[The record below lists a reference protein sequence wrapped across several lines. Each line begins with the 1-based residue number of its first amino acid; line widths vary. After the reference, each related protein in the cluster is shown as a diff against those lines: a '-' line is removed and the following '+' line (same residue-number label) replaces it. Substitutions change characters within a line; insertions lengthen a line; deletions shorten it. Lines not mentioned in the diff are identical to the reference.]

1 LAGPVAEPETVLA
14 ELPEKRPTARVA
26 QSPPGWG
33 AAAVLAPSAA
43 ALAVLLVH
51 RLLPGRLTAP
61 PIGPDSLLLEP
72 LLAAD
77 GREALVL
84 LRRHPLPFLLETLLA
99 AGLLVAVV
107 QWLWRPLRPWARH
120 TGPLLAGAI
129 GMLGVWDVVT
139 LKLAWL
145 RPPYFFGPDQVLQVI
160 VDKDECWL
168 LLDSA
173 YHSLRLL
180 LTGYVTGVSLGF
192 VWGVLMGW
200 FRGVRYWGMPVM
212 KVLGPLPATALVPLM
227 LLLFPSTFV
236 AGAALI
242 ALAVWFPV
250 TVLTMS
256 GISNVPSSYFDV
268 ARTLGARRAFL
279 IFRVAI
285 PAAMPSIFIGLFS
298 GLLTSFL
305 MLIVAETVGVSS
317 GLGYYLLWR
326 KGAAEFD
333 KVYACLVIMAAF
345 FYTILTLLF
354 KARDRVLSW
363 QKGMIRW

>member
-1 LAGPVAEPETVLA
+1 MADVPP
-14 ELPEKRPTARVA
+14 RPAPAAVRGR
-26 QSPPGWG
+26 PGWG
-33 AAAVLAPSAA
+33 AVAVLAPSAA
-43 ALAVLLVH
+43 ALVALLLH
-51 RLLPGRLTAP
+51 RYLPGRLSAP
-61 PIGPDSLLLEP
+61 PSRLYPLLLER
-72 LLAAD
+72 LA
-77 GREALVL
+77 EAGFVV
-84 LRRHPLPFLLETLLA
+84 A
-99 AGLLVAVV
+99 AV
-107 QWLWRPLRPWARH
+107 QWAWRPLRRWARH
-120 TGPLLAGAI
+120 NGPLLAGAI
-129 GMLGVWDVVT
+129 LMLALWDLLT

-145 RPPYFFGPDQVLQVI
+145 RPPYIPWPDQVLQVLA
-160 VDKDECWL
+160 DREERWL
-168 LLDSA
+168 LLVSA
-173 YHSLRLL
+173 YHSLLL
-180 LTGYVTGVSLGF
+180 LVTGYATGVSLGF

-212 KVLGPLPATALVPLM
+212 KVLGPIPATALVPLAM
-227 LLLFPSTFV
+227 LLFPSTFW

-256 GISNVPSSYFDV
+256 GISNVPSAYFDV
-268 ARTLGARRAFL
+268 ARTLGAGRAYL

-305 MLIVAETVGVSS
+305 MLIVAEKVGVSS
-317 GLGYYLLWR
+317 GLGWYLEWR
-326 KGAAEFD
+326 KGAADFD

-354 KARDRVLSW
+354 KIRDWALSW